1 MRLRLSLVLSLIV
14 LAVPV
19 FGADYILNS
28 SQWGQAQADAVS
40 AAGGTVNYAHP
51 SGLAVVSSDN
61 PDFAAIAS
69 IGGVFQ
75 SVTPDQMVQ
84 WQKPTPDLGIEELA
98 VTPGNETFINAQWNH
113 TAVNAQGAW
122 SAGYTGAGV
131 RVAILDGG
139 IHAAHIDLAPNMD
152 VARSKSFVPGFN
164 FNQDVG
170 TLWHGTHV
178 AGIVAAADNGI
189 GTIGIAPGAKLI
201 GVKVLHN
208 GSGSFGWLIPALMYA
223 SDPIADGGAGAD
235 IINMSL
241 GATFPRGGGPGT
253 GQLLGALAK
262 AVNYAASKGVLVVTA
277 AGNDGLD
284 LGQSKSYISVPAE
297 SGSGI
302 AVSSTGPLGFALG
315 ATNFRRPAS
324 YSNYG
329 EGTITVAGPGGDF
342 MLPGNALCGIPR
354 VPSGLV
360 VNPCWAFDMVIS
372 TVRGSGASISSYNW
386 TAGTSM
392 AAPAVS
398 AVAALAKQAHPTL
411 SLGGLKS
418 KLKNSA
424 DDEGKKGNDD
434 FYGHGFVN
442 AGKAVQ

>member
-1 MRLRLSLVLSLIV
+1 MRLRLSLVLAILV
-14 LAVPV
+14 LAVPA
-19 FGADYILNS
+19 FAADYVLNS
-28 SQWGQAQADAVS
+28 SRWGAAEADAVA
-40 AAGGTVNYAHP
+40 AAGGTVHYAHS
-51 SGLAVVSSDN
+51 SGLAIVTSDN
-61 PDFAAIAS
+61 PDFASAVG
-69 IGGVFQ
+69 IGGLFQ
-75 SVTPDQMVQ
+75 SVTEDIMVQ
-84 WQKPTPDLGIEELA
+84 WQKPTQTVELEELA
-98 VTPGNETFINAQWNH
+98 VTPGNETFWAAQWAP

-139 IHAAHIDLAPNMD
+139 IHSSHIDLAPNLD
-152 VARSKSFVPGFN
+152 VARSKSMVPGFN

-170 TLWHGTHV
+170 TFWHGTHV
-178 AGIVAAADNGI
+178 AGIVAAADNNI

-208 GSGSFGWLIPALMYA
+208 GSGSFGWIIAGILYA

-241 GATFPRGGGPGT
+241 GATFPKAGGAGP
-253 GQLLGALAK
+253 LIGALAK
-262 AVNYAASKGVLVVTA
+262 AVNYAASKGVLVVSA
-277 AGNDGLD
+277 AGNNGLD
-284 LGQSKSYISVPAE
+284 LGQSSSVTSVPAE
-297 SGSGI
+297 SGSGL
-302 AVSSTGPLGFALG
+302 AVSSTGPLGYALG

-329 EGTITVAGPGGDF
+329 EGTVSVAGPGGDF
-342 MLPGNALCGIPR
+342 MLPGNAVCSMPR
-354 VPSGLV
+354 FPSGSIV
-360 VNPCWAFDMVIS
+360 SFCWVFDMVMS
-372 TVRGSGASISSYNW
+372 TTRGSGASISTYGW
-386 TAGTSM
+386 AAGTSM

-411 SLGGLKS
+411 SLGGLKA
-418 KLKNSA
+418 KIKNSA
-424 DDEGKKGNDD
+424 DDEGKKGNDE